1 LLSNHS
7 SLANQSPPPSPSIYI
22 YKASKPALKGA
33 NLFLISLTLVDSR
46 LVTTLRGAFF
56 DVIWPF
62 EAEDYWDIM
71 STPITSNTW
80 LVSSLVSSSTSS
92 LSKVSS
98 IAFDIISI
106 VIYICADW
114 FWNSLITLAC
124 WWKNWCRYWFS

>member
-1 LLSNHS
+1 
-7 SLANQSPPPSPSIYI
+7 
-22 YKASKPALKGA
+22 
-33 NLFLISLTLVDSR
+33 
-46 LVTTLRGAFF
+46 
-56 DVIWPF
+56 
-62 EAEDYWDIM
+62 
-71 STPITSNTW
+71 
-80 LVSSLVSSSTSS
+80 VSSLVSSSTSS